1 MTDDWKKELET
12 IFLSDSL
19 ASRAERENA
28 QFAKFLREVVTPAL
42 NEVAEEMRRLGRMAS
57 VREAPASTIL
67 TVYRNNGR
75 VEEIRYAVTRRFVND
90 GILPLADVR
99 VVRMNA
105 RTTTH
110 EEPFRREC
118 DPYTLEDVTRQDII
132 ASFLKFYRMTK
143 GL

>member
-1 MTDDWKKELET
+1 MTEDWKKELEN

-42 NEVAEEMRRLGRMAS
+42 NEIAGEMRRLGRTAS

-67 TVYRNNGR
+67 TVYRNGGN
-75 VEEIRYAVTRRFVND
+75 VEEICYSVTRRFVND
-90 GILPLADVR
+90 GILPLAHVR
-99 VVRMNA
+99 VVRTNA

-110 EEPFRREC
+110 EEPFRRE
-118 DPYTLEDVTRQDII
+118 DTAYTLEDVTAADII
-132 ASFLKFYRMTK
+132 QSFLMFYRMTK
-143 GL
+143 GQ